1 MKKPSNKAR
10 WTGIPLALHPR
21 AVNAAG
27 IVDVVAQKSYDM
39 DKSLERRYAMAKSAT
54 IRART
59 DEDLKERVEGILH
72 DLGMTTTEV
81 VNLLFRQIDLTR
93 GVPFAVRLP
102 NAETRKTL
110 EKSARG
116 EDVKSFKN
124 IDEMFKDLES

>member
-1 MKKPSNKAR
+1 M
-10 WTGIPLALHPR
+10 
-21 AVNAAG
+21 
-27 IVDVVAQKSYDM
+27 VDVVAQKSYDM
-39 DKSLERRYAMAKSAT
+39 DKSLERRHAMAKSAT

-116 EDVKSFKN
+116 EDVKRFKN
-124 IDEMFKDLES
+124 IDEMIKDLES

>member
-1 MKKPSNKAR
+1 M
-10 WTGIPLALHPR
+10 
-21 AVNAAG
+21 
-27 IVDVVAQKSYDM
+27 SYDM
-39 DKSLERRYAMAKSAT
+39 GKSLERRYAMAKSAT

-110 EKSARG
+110 DKSARG
-116 EDVKSFKN
+116 EDVKRFKN

>member
-1 MKKPSNKAR
+1 
-10 WTGIPLALHPR
+10 
-21 AVNAAG
+21 
-27 IVDVVAQKSYDM
+27 
-39 DKSLERRYAMAKSAT
+39 MAKSAT

-93 GVPFAVRLP
+93 GLPFEVRLP

-116 EDVKSFKN
+116 EDVIASKDAEDLFKKLG
-124 IDEMFKDLES
+124 MR

>member
-1 MKKPSNKAR
+1 M
-10 WTGIPLALHPR
+10 
-21 AVNAAG
+21 
-27 IVDVVAQKSYDM
+27 VDVVAQKSYDIGR
-39 DKSLERRYAMAKSAT
+39 SLERRYAMAKSAT

-93 GVPFAVRLP
+93 GLPFEVRLP

-116 EDVKSFKN
+116 EDVKRFKN
-124 IDEMFKDLES
+124 IDGMIKDLES

>member
-1 MKKPSNKAR
+1 
-10 WTGIPLALHPR
+10 
-21 AVNAAG
+21 
-27 IVDVVAQKSYDM
+27 M
-39 DKSLERRYAMAKSAT
+39 DKSSERRYAMAKSAT

-110 EKSARG
+110 DKSARG
-116 EDVKSFKN
+116 KDVIKCK
-124 IDEMFKDLES
+124 DEKDLFRKLGL

>member
-1 MKKPSNKAR
+1 M
-10 WTGIPLALHPR
+10 
-21 AVNAAG
+21 
-27 IVDVVAQKSYDM
+27 VDVVAQKSYDM

-59 DEDLKERVEGILH
+59 DEDLKERVESILH